1 MLQQATEI
9 LSDRIALIVAFL
21 GGIIGMALGNIGE
34 WLAANATGAISLT
47 ALAMN
52 WYYNRRREQ
61 REARREARELEAA
74 DGGES

>member
-9 LSDRIALIVAFL
+9 LAERVAPAFAVV
-21 GGIIGMALGNIGE
+21 GGIVGMAFGNLGD
-34 WLAANATGAISLT
+34 WLAANATGAISLA

-74 DGGES
+74 DGGEH